1 MRAMEKSTTY
11 PETDVKITDALHTMR
26 CDRCGK
32 VCWSLLGKE
41 GDCVYGCG
49 GRMREIEVKESA
61 GREDHIS

>member
-1 MRAMEKSTTY
+1 MEKSTTY

-49 GRMREIEVKESA
+49 GRMREMPREVK
-61 GREDHIS
+61 